1 MKMASIISFSV
12 FELFTFISFFFSIA
26 SLIILSYILIRRRN
40 ILTAAKKRSI
50 QKSQI
55 KSSQIEIKLND
66 MLQKKDKEIIELKHF
81 LQKYMDIESVFLKE
95 IQSFEPKSEVDYPSF
110 IEKLKTQIIEMN
122 NFGKNFTDKLKNS
135 NQETEKYLFSQVLK
149 KKHPFLTDQEI
160 GLCTYFRMNTPSKEI
175 AVLEGI
181 TDGTVRVYKN
191 KIKNKIGLSQMDSL
205 NEYLVN
211 IPLKKTA

>member
-1 MKMASIISFSV
+1 MASIISFSV
-12 FELFTFISFFFSIA
+12 YELFTFLSFFFSIA

-66 MLQKKDKEIIELKHF
+66 MLQKKDKEIVELKHF
-81 LQKYMDIESVFLKE
+81 LQKYIDIESVFLKE
-95 IQSFEPKSEVDYPSF
+95 IQSFEPKTEVDYPSF

-175 AVLEGI
+175 AALEGI

-211 IPLKKTA
+211 IPLRKIA

>member
-191 KIKNKIGLSQMDSL
+191 KIKNKIGLSQLDSL
-205 NEYLVN
+205 NEYLLN
-211 IPLKKTA
+211 IPLRKTA

>member
-95 IQSFEPKSEVDYPSF
+95 IQSFEPKSEDDYPSF
-110 IEKLKTQIIEMN
+110 IEKLKTQFIEMN

-211 IPLKKTA
+211 IPLRKTA